1 MNSGSKHDTYLEFEI
16 RVDMNTNADNLDRS
30 ASNNAGVVFLVLY
43 VLQQEQWDAKCNPL
57 GVGLS
62 AP

>member
-1 MNSGSKHDTYLEFEI
+1 
-16 RVDMNTNADNLDRS
+16 MNTNADNLDRS